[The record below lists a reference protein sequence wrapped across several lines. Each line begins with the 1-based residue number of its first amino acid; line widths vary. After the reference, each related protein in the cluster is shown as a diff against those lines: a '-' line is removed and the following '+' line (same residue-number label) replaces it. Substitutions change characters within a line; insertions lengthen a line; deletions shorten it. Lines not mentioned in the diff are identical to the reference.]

1 MHNPLIMQE
10 EARLDGKIHMF
21 STYARWRPV
30 PFFEYC
36 SNQQFSIFWHYSI
49 AEDEAR
55 KLIPYEPLDD
65 VDDEEIDSIILND
78 EEVKIKTQVWM
89 EFNKEYLQEQEE
101 KRARIEMEKKMGI
114 YHNKKGV
121 SSGMRRKEMP
131 FVL

>member
-1 MHNPLIMQE
+1 
-10 EARLDGKIHMF
+10 MF
-21 STYARWRPV
+21 LTSTSSY
-30 PFFEYC
+30 FLH
-36 SNQQFSIFWHYSI
+36 ISI

-65 VDDEEIDSIILND
+65 VDDDEIDNIILND

-89 EFNKEYLQEQEE
+89 EFNKEYLKEQED

-121 SSGMRRKEMP
+121 SSGTRYKNFDFCIFE
-131 FVL
+131 